1 MRIIGFR
8 TGRSGKDGFLIIVV
22 LSLFIFFL
30 GRGVYSWISQIIS
43 AELSSASFKGEIA
56 ISDDNTLAELDRQI
70 AGARISGDPGRVKG
84 EDNRGRTGKG
94 YQLVVKRRNGTQT
107 FLFEKPGDMYEPET
121 GRRYLL
127 RDGGTCLE
135 AAVREVDGKS
145 PYGEFLAWSEVN
157 RIFRKFDHARVTDL
171 ETGESFVVQRRAG
184 SLHADVQ
191 PLTAEDS
198 GIMKKIYGGAW
209 SWKRRAIVVT
219 VNGHRIA
226 ASMNGMP
233 HGAGA
238 IGGNDF
244 NGHFCVHFRDSRLH
258 NNKVNLAH
266 QVMVWKAAGRFD
278 EMLAGAGAGQVLN
291 VMLTAV
297 AQADYNLGKR
307 LVKFEPGAGER
318 EIDSALSGLSW
329 FSVGEVSEPSGENGT
344 VFTVKASYRL
354 KDGTQVKNREIKY
367 ELVEVSG
374 PFPWQV
380 RGISIV
386 KMLQKPETEN
396 G

>member
-8 TGRSGKDGFLIIVV
+8 TGRSGKKGFLIIVV
-22 LSLFIFFL
+22 FCLFIFFL
-30 GRGVYSWISQIIS
+30 SRGVYSWISQIIS
-43 AELSSASFKGEIA
+43 AELSSASFKGKIT

-70 AGARISGDPGRVKG
+70 AEAGISGDPGQVKG
-84 EDNRGRTGKG
+84 KANRDRTGKG

-107 FLFEKPGDMYEPET
+107 FLFEKPGEMYEPET

-127 RDGGTCLE
+127 RDGGDCLE
-135 AAVREVDGKS
+135 AAVHEVDGKS
-145 PYGEFLAWSEVN
+145 PYGEFLTWTEVN
-157 RIFRKFDHARVTDL
+157 RIFRKFDKARVTDL
-171 ETGESFVVQRRAG
+171 ETGESFTVQRRAG

-209 SWKRRAIVVT
+209 SWKRRAIVVA
-219 VNGHRIA
+219 VKGHRIA

-244 NGHFCVHFRDSRLH
+244 NGHFCIHFRDSRLH
-258 NNKVNLAH
+258 KNKVDLAH

-278 EMLAGAGAGQVLN
+278 EMLAGAGAGEVLKI
-291 VMLTAV
+291 MLTAV
-297 AQADYNLGKR
+297 EQADYKLGKR
-307 LVKFEPGAGER
+307 LVKYEPGAGAG

-329 FSVGEVSEPSGENGT
+329 FSAGEVSAPSGENGT
-344 VFTVKASYRL
+344 VFTVKASYGL
-354 KDGTQVKNREIKY
+354 KDGTLVKNREIKY
-367 ELVEVSG
+367 ELIKVSG

-380 RGISIV
+380 RGTSV
-386 KMLQKPETEN
+386 TEMLREAETDN